1 MKISRLLLIACLIL
15 AACSSDDDGGGDATG
30 GNTDDVFDRGEM
42 LTNWADNI
50 ILPAYQELNT
60 NTQELEE
67 LTQSFVDNPGNT
79 ELTALRAQFKISYQ
93 LFQNVSMFDIGRA
106 EELDYRRFLNT
117 YPSNAADVNS
127 NITSGSSNLELPS
140 TYDEQGFPALDYLL
154 YGVANTKEQTL
165 SKYTEDENAEN
176 YRNYLLAV
184 TKRINNLTAEVTAS
198 WQGDYRNTFV
208 NNTSSSSNG
217 SVDRLTNKYVMY
229 FEKFLRSGKIGF
241 PSGAITGTP
250 SPINVESYYSA
261 DFSKQ
266 LYLEALQSSKDFFTG
281 KYFGTTGS
289 GKSYQAYLEALG
301 RGDLADDI
309 LAQFNAIEA
318 QSGDLDP
325 SLRNQV
331 ETNNTLMLEVH
342 DELQKEVVLLKLD
355 MLQALSIS
363 VDYVDSDGD

>member
-1 MKISRLLLIACLIL
+1 MKISRILIL
-15 AACSSDDDGGGDATG
+15 ACLVFAACSTEDDGSGDGG
-30 GNTDDVFDRGEM
+30 GNTDDNFDRGAM
-42 LTNWADNI
+42 LANWADNI
-50 ILPAYQELNT
+50 ILPSYENLNEDT
-60 NTQELEE
+60 GKLED
-67 LTQSFVDNPGNT
+67 LANSFVENPGNT
-79 ELTALRAQFKISYQ
+79 ELIALRAQFKVAYQ
-93 LFQNVSMFDIGRA
+93 NFQSVSMFDIGKA
-106 EELDYRRFLNT
+106 EELNYRSFLNT
-117 YPSNAADVNS
+117 YPLNPNDVES
-127 NITSGSSNLELPS
+127 KIASGSYNLTLPS
-140 TYDEQGFPALDYLL
+140 SYDEQGFPALDYLL
-154 YGVANTKEQTL
+154 FGLGSTSEEVL
-165 SKYTEDENAEN
+165 GKYTLDANAEN
-176 YRNYLLAV
+176 YKAYLLEVA
-184 TKRINNLTAEVTAS
+184 TRINALTAEVTAS
-198 WQGDYRNTFV
+198 WQGDYRDTFV

-250 SPINVESYYSA
+250 SPINVESYYSG

-266 LYLEALQSSKDFFTG
+266 LYLQALSSSKDFFTG
-281 KYFGTTGS
+281 KHFGDAQTGE
-289 GKSYQAYLEALG
+289 SYQSYLEALD

-309 LAQFNAIEA
+309 LSQFNTIQAR
-318 QSGDLDP
+318 SGELDQ

>member
-1 MKISRLLLIACLIL
+1 MKISKLLLIACLVF
-15 AACSSDDDGGGDATG
+15 AACSTEDDGRNDNGGG
-30 GNTDDVFDRGEM
+30 TDDSFDRGAM
-42 LTNWADNI
+42 LANWADNI
-50 ILPAYQELNT
+50 ILPAYEDLNS
-60 NTQELEE
+60 NTQKLEE

-79 ELTALRAQFKISYQ
+79 ELTALRAQFKVSYQ

-117 YPSNAADVNS
+117 YPLNAADVNS
-127 NITSGSSNLELPS
+127 NITSGSFNLELPS

-154 YGVANTKEQTL
+154 YGIANTKKQTI

-184 TKRINNLTAEVTAS
+184 AKRINNLTAEVTAS

-250 SPINVESYYSA
+250 SPINVESYYSE

-266 LYLEALQSSKDFFTG
+266 LYLEALHSSKDFFTG
-281 KYFGTTGS
+281 KYFGTSGS
-289 GKSYQAYLEALG
+289 GKSYQAYLETLD

-309 LAQFNAIEA
+309 LAQFNAIET

>member
-1 MKISRLLLIACLIL
+1 MKISKLLLIACLIF
-15 AACSSDDDGGGDATG
+15 AACSTEDDGGSDNG
-30 GNTDDVFDRGEM
+30 GNTDDSFDRGAM
-42 LTNWADNI
+42 LANWADDI
-50 ILPAYQELNT
+50 IIPAYEDLNS
-60 NTQELEE
+60 NTQKLEE
-67 LTQSFVDNPGNT
+67 LTQAFVDNPENT
-79 ELTALRAQFKISYQ
+79 ELTALRAQYKKSYQ
-93 LFQNVSMFDIGRA
+93 LFQNVSMFDIGKA
-106 EELDYRRFLNT
+106 EELNYRRFINT
-117 YPSNAADVNS
+117 YPFNVTSVES
-127 NITSGSSNLELPS
+127 KISSGSFNLELPS
-140 TYDEQGFPALDYLL
+140 SYTEQGFPALDYLL
-154 YGVANTKEQTL
+154 YGVANNKEETL
-165 SKYTEDENAEN
+165 SKYNAGENAEN
-176 YRNYLLAV
+176 YNSYLLAV
-184 TKRINNLTAEVTAS
+184 AKRINSLTAEVTTS
-198 WQGDYRNTFV
+198 WQGDYRDSFV

-250 SPINVESYYSA
+250 SPINTEAYYSE

-266 LYLEALQSSKDFFTG
+266 LYLEALHSSKDFFTG
-281 KYFGTTGS
+281 KYYGTTGS
-289 GKSYQAYLEALG
+289 GKSYEAYLAALG
-301 RGDLADDI
+301 REDLADDI

-318 QSGDLDP
+318 QSGALDE